1 MDKSMFKMTPE
12 ELQAWLYLRKK
23 GYVIENKKGKGSYT
37 RKAKHKNRQ
46 FQGGENPSKNR
57 PGARKIT
64 QKTTQ
69 TFVQF
74 FNKKDLYFSESM
86 VY

>member
-46 FQGGENPSKNR
+46 F
-57 PGARKIT
+57 
-64 QKTTQ
+64 
-69 TFVQF
+69 
-74 FNKKDLYFSESM
+74 
-86 VY
+86 